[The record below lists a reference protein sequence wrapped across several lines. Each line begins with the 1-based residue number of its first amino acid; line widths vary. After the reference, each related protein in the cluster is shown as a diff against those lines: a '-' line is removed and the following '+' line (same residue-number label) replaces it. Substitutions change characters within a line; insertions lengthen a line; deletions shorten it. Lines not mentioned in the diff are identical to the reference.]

1 MIFRNIHLIEKS
13 PAMKELYEEEQK
25 RFKIIL
31 SITDKIVQ
39 QIAENS
45 FPLEIDSKE
54 KEKLELYN
62 NIICGDKPDDNQY
75 S

>member
-1 MIFRNIHLIEKS
+1 
-13 PAMKELYEEEQK
+13 MKELYEEEQK